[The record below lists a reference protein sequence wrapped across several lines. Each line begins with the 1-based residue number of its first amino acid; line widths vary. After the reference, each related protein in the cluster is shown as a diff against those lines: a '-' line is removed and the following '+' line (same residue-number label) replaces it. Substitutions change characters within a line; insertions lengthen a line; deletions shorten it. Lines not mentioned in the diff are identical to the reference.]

1 MSLEIYGSKIYAGG
15 KLKLWNTKEED
26 GEYNIKSV
34 LHDFSSSGWKV
45 FLIKNAELL
54 MELIIL
60 CYNLSL
66 NITMEKNMRRLKNVL
81 AVCLI
86 SGIGFGIVGCSSTP
100 YEAGCNDSRILD
112 SIKNDYRSDLIPHI
126 EFGEMKRA
134 ELDDSQK
141 KDHYWAEKAN
151 IDPESAYMCK
161 GDMYIKGQKKYLYFY
176 VAEDKEGRSMYGSS
190 LSYWNLV
197 DEQ

>member
-1 MSLEIYGSKIYAGG
+1 
-15 KLKLWNTKEED
+15 
-26 GEYNIKSV
+26 
-34 LHDFSSSGWKV
+34 
-45 FLIKNAELL
+45 